1 MSQSKFELDKQTLN
15 DLSIYP
21 DQIHKNSVLQL
32 FDNVITFGGQYKLKE
47 IFDNPLIEVGAI
59 QERIDALQYLQQATF
74 SFKLDKGACDYIE
87 HYLRQPDKPTTIS
100 KFRAVEKRVAY
111 YFTGNSQY
119 YTISRGITYTLELIA
134 ELLSFSRITS
144 NTLPKLLISYQHQIK
159 SIMEDEAFLFIHP
172 LFNKQRLSAI
182 DIART
187 DLLFRYKGFD
197 KLKQLLEI
205 TYLLDVFTAVSARA
219 KLLNFS
225 FPVINTTAIKQ
236 LKLQGLFH
244 PFISNPVGNHIDFD
258 SNSNV
263 CFVTGA
269 NMAGK
274 STFLK
279 SIGICVFLSQLGFPV
294 PARYMETSGFQGLV
308 TTINVPDD
316 IQQGNS
322 HFYAEVSR
330 VKYVAQQMSSNR
342 NMLVIFD
349 ELFRGT
355 NVKDAYDASLAVIK
369 AFAKIRSSFFVISTH
384 IVEVAHELKATENIN
399 FKFMETSFQ
408 NDKPQF
414 SYQLKDG
421 ITEERLGM
429 WIVTNEGIVD
439 IIEKAA
445 KDNGE

>member
-1 MSQSKFELDKQTLN
+1 MSENRFELDKQTLN

-21 DQIHKNSVLQL
+21 DSIHKNSVLQL
-32 FDNVITFGGQYKLKE
+32 FDNVITIGGKYKLKE
-47 IFDNPLIEVGAI
+47 IFDNPLTEAGVI
-59 QERIDALQYLQQATF
+59 QERIDAMQYLQQATF
-74 SFKLDKGACDYIE
+74 SFKVDKGSCDYIE

-100 KFRAVEKRVAY
+100 KFRAIEKKVAY
-111 YFTGNSQY
+111 FFTGNSQY

-134 ELLSFSRITS
+134 ELLSFSAIT
-144 NTLPKLLISYQHQIK
+144 NATLPALLQSYQHKIQ
-159 SIMEDEAFLFIHP
+159 SIFDCEEFSFIHP
-172 LFNKQRLSAI
+172 LLNKKQLSAI
-182 DIART
+182 EIAKA

-197 KLKQLLEI
+197 QLKELLEI
-205 TYLLDVFTAVSARA
+205 AYLLDVFMAVSERS
-219 KLLNFS
+219 KSLNFS
-225 FPVINTTAIKQ
+225 FPVINTSAGKQ
-236 LKLQGLFH
+236 LQLQGLFH
-244 PFISNPVGNHIDFD
+244 PFITNPVSNHINFD
-258 SNSNV
+258 SSSNV

-294 PARYMETSGFQGLV
+294 PAQRMETSGFQGLV

-330 VKYVAQQMSSNR
+330 IKYVAQQMNTSN
-342 NMLVIFD
+342 NMVVIFD

-355 NVKDAYDASLAVIK
+355 NVKDAYDASLGVIK
-369 AFAKIRSSFFVISTH
+369 AFAKIGTSFFVISTH
-384 IVEVAHELKATENIN
+384 IVEVAHELQTIENIN
-399 FKFMETSFQ
+399 FKFMETSFH
-408 NDKPQF
+408 NGYPKF
-414 SYQLKDG
+414 SYQLQDG

-439 IIEKAA
+439 IIEQAA
-445 KDNGE
+445 NRQ

>member
-1 MSQSKFELDKQTLN
+1 MSRSRFELDKQTLN

-21 DQIHKNSVLQL
+21 DNIHKNSVLQL
-32 FDNVITFGGQYKLKE
+32 FDNVITIGGRYKLKE
-47 IFDNPLIEVGAI
+47 IFDNPLTEAGAI
-59 QERIDALQYLQQATF
+59 QERIDAMQYLQQATF
-74 SFKLDKGACDYIE
+74 GFKVDKGACDYIE

-100 KFRAVEKRVAY
+100 RFRAIEKKIAY

-134 ELLSFSRITS
+134 ELLSFSSITH
-144 NTLPKLLISYQHQIK
+144 NAVPKLLLSYQHKIK
-159 SIMEDEAFLFIHP
+159 SIVEDEAFMFIHP
-172 LFNKQRLSAI
+172 LLNKQRLSAI
-182 DIART
+182 DIAEA

-197 KLKQLLEI
+197 QLKQLLDI
-205 TYLLDVFTAVSARA
+205 AYLLDVFMAVSERG
-219 KLLNFS
+219 KLLYFS
-225 FPVINTTAIKQ
+225 FPVINTSSIKQ
-236 LKLQGLFH
+236 LKLYGLFH
-244 PFISNPVGNHIDFD
+244 PFISNPVSNDVDFN
-258 SNSNV
+258 SNNNV

-279 SIGICVFLSQLGFPV
+279 SIGICVYLSQLGFPV
-294 PARYMETSGFQGLV
+294 PAQYMETSGFHGLV

-330 VKYVAQQMSSNR
+330 VKYVAQQMSNKK

-355 NVKDAYDASLAVIK
+355 NVKDAYDASLAVIR

-384 IVEVAHELKATENIN
+384 IVEVAHELKPIENIN

-408 NDKPQF
+408 NGNPQF

-429 WIVTNEGIVD
+429 WIVNNEGIVD

-445 KDNGE
+445 KGG